1 MTIRKPLLNLFLIA
15 LAILAVTLLAD
26 RPQWAD
32 DRPAPAA
39 PADSPAADDDSRPL
53 ENRGAAW
60 ELPPGT
66 QEKVSKGLEWL
77 KAQQQPDG
85 AFGTGPYGKH
95 AGISALA
102 GLAFL
107 AEGSTYDRGQYGEQV
122 KKVTQFIMQ
131 CTSDST
137 GLIASPQVSH
147 GPMYGH
153 GFAALF
159 LAEVYGM
166 TGRVE
171 VRDKLRLAIRLIVN
185 TQNDQGGWRYM
196 PVPQDADLS
205 VTICQIMALRAA
217 RNAGIKV
224 PKKTIDK
231 AIEYVKKSQNGDGGF
246 NYTMTGGGSA
256 FPRSAAGVAALQY
269 MGIYS
274 GKEIDKGIGYL
285 LKSLPSAGP
294 RGVGYDGH
302 FFYGHYYAVQAFFLR
317 GGEDWHKWFPAI
329 RDTLLK
335 MQASDGSWPS
345 SVSNEYGTALALIIL
360 QVPNRYLPILE
371 R

>member
-1 MTIRKPLLNLFLIA
+1 MKNLRWI
-15 LAILAVTLLAD
+15 ILTAGLVCLVLVG
-26 RPQWAD
+26 RQWAD
-32 DRPAPAA
+32 DSPAAPSGDAPAA
-39 PADSPAADDDSRPL
+39 ASDAPA

-60 ELPPGT
+60 EMTPQMQT
-66 QEKVSKGLEWL
+66 KIHKGLDWL
-77 KAQQQPDG
+77 KAQQQNDG
-85 AFGTGPYGKH
+85 SFGAGPYGKH

-246 NYTMTGGGSA
+246 SYTLGSGGSG

-274 GKEIDKGIGYL
+274 GKEIDNGLKYLKGHRAEASGFY
-285 LKSLPSAGP
+285 
-294 RGVGYDGH
+294 
-302 FFYGHYYAVQAFFLR
+302 FYGHYYAVQAFFLA
-317 GGEDWHKWFPAI
+317 GGKHWEEWFPKI
-329 RDTLLK
+329 RDELLGR
-335 MQASDGSWPS
+335 QASSGSWS
-345 SVSNEYGTALALIIL
+345 GDVSEEYATAMALIIL